1 MNTNSKL
8 AAGLAG
14 PPQTSKSATEYLPP
28 GTVLPDGPNADTW
41 DTRTMG
47 GKYLRTE
54 LNAPR
59 YVTWLD
65 KKLDID
71 PYTGETRPKLK
82 PSKLAQELA
91 DKADEKAAL
100 ELKNSKL
107 SPEEQAAIPKNRLE
121 PCKESHCINE

>member
-1 MNTNSKL
+1 MDTNSKL

-28 GTVLPDGPNADTW
+28 GTVLPDKPNADTW

-59 YVTWLD
+59 YETWLD
-65 KKLDID
+65 KTVDID
-71 PYTGETRPKLK
+71 PYTGETRAKQHPKSLV
-82 PSKLAQELA
+82 
-91 DKADEKAAL
+91 
-100 ELKNSKL
+100 
-107 SPEEQAAIPKNRLE
+107 
-121 PCKESHCINE
+121 